1 MSGSGVVSGGAVF
14 KSVVGEGEPQSG
26 DDTGGGTG
34 GRSGKGLRGAGRR
47 GDKRTVR
54 YQGKV

>member
-26 DDTGGGTG
+26 DDTGGDTG
-34 GRSGKGLRGAGRR
+34 GRGRKGLRGAGGR
-47 GDKRTVR
+47 GERRTVT
-54 YQGKV
+54 Y